1 RVDRH
6 QPERVDLVGRA
17 HQAELCRDRGAGAA
31 DEQQR
36 GQHRRQLAVEA
47 EADQRADLVGGAV
60 GLQRAVAEQGHRQAD
75 EGAADGDDRQRAR
88 ADLVD
93 LAHQL
98 GEEVAGRLRRA
109 QHRERE
115 QAGAAERAGGGDEGH
130 QAASTRRAALSN
142 GRLSNGMGPSGWPS
156 RNWRISGS
164 PLACS
169 SAGVPENT
177 MRPLAIT
184 SAWSATGR
192 VSCTWWLTMMLVMP
206 RLSLRRETRFMI
218 TPLAIGSRP

>member
-1 RVDRH
+1 
-6 QPERVDLVGRA
+6 
-17 HQAELCRDRGAGAA
+17 
-31 DEQQR
+31 
-36 GQHRRQLAVEA
+36 
-47 EADQRADLVGGAV
+47 
-60 GLQRAVAEQGHRQAD
+60 

-93 LAHQL
+93 LAHQF

-115 QAGAAERAGGGDEGH
+115 QAGAAERAGGGNEGH
-130 QAASTRRAALSN
+130 QAASTRRVAALSY
-142 GRLSNGMGPSGWPS
+142 GRLSKGMGPSGWPS

-169 SAGVPENT
+169 SAGGPANT

-184 SAWSATGR
+184 SARSATGR
-192 VSCTWWLTMMLVMP
+192 VSCTWWLTMMLVRP
-206 RLSLRRETRFMI
+206 RLALRRETRFMI
-218 TPLAIGSRP
+218 TPLAIGSRPVSGSS